1 MSEPVIYV
9 AKIMAQSADAA
20 ANSIH
25 ENLQQAV
32 QGQQKSHA
40 AKVRKVVIEGWALSA
55 AIKLGSLEKNVKA
68 FLISLWC
75 VQSSPFFVGKTKLHN
90 LLPS

>member
-1 MSEPVIYV
+1 MGDALMSEPVIYV

-32 QGQQKSHA
+32 GQQKSHA
-40 AKVRKVVIEGWALSA
+40 AKARVRSCVSSRSIRCTPILIWSFSKESA
-55 AIKLGSLEKNVKA
+55 K
-68 FLISLWC
+68 
-75 VQSSPFFVGKTKLHN
+75 
-90 LLPS
+90 

>member
-1 MSEPVIYV
+1 MGDALMSEPVIYV

-32 QGQQKSHA
+32 QGQQKSYA
-40 AKVRKVVIEGWALSA
+40 AKVRKVVIEGMA
-55 AIKLGSLEKNVKA
+55 G
-68 FLISLWC
+68 
-75 VQSSPFFVGKTKLHN
+75 Q
-90 LLPS
+90 LPSS

>member
-25 ENLQQAV
+25 ENLQQAAR
-32 QGQQKSHA
+32 QQKSHA
-40 AKVRKVVIEGWALSA
+40 AKVRKVVIEGMAY
-55 AIKLGSLEKNVKA
+55 
-68 FLISLWC
+68 
-75 VQSSPFFVGKTKLHN
+75 Q
-90 LLPS
+90 LPSS